1 MSRDT
6 LETGMFVV
14 CLDLEGIITP
24 EVWINVAR
32 VTGVDELKLTTRD
45 IDDYDILMRQ
55 RLQLLQTHHIT
66 LSDIQEIIRGME
78 LLPGAREF
86 IDWLRTVTQVIIL
99 SDTFIEFGQF
109 FMQKLGYPTLLC
121 HELETD
127 EDGLIIKYRIRIP
140 DQKMQ
145 AVTAFKQL
153 NYEVI
158 AIGDSYND
166 MDMLC
171 AATHGILFRPPP
183 NIITEFPQFTAV
195 TKFSELRQLISDY
208 LGLAL

>member
-1 MSRDT
+1 
-6 LETGMFVV
+6 MFVV

-32 VTGVDELKLTTRD
+32 ATGIDELKLTTRD
-45 IDDYDILMRQ
+45 IDDYDGLMRQ
-55 RLQLLQTHHIT
+55 RLQLLQSHHIT
-66 LSDIQEIIRGME
+66 LRDIQEVIQGMD
-78 LLPGAREF
+78 LMPGAREF

-109 FMQKLGYPTLLC
+109 FMQKLGYPMLLC

-127 EDGLIIKYRIRIP
+127 NEGMITNYRIRIP
-140 DQKMQ
+140 DQKMK

-158 AIGDSYND
+158 AVGDSYND
-166 MDMLC
+166 MDMLL

-183 NIITEFPQFTAV
+183 NIITEFPQFTVA
-195 TKFSELRQLISDY
+195 TKFSELRQQISDH
-208 LGLAL
+208 LGFAP